1 MASLIIIDN
10 TTHSTKPY
18 PLGRRP
24 LVIGRAENLPIQV
37 LDDQVSRKHL
47 KIGYDKG
54 TKRYFVWDMHS
65 RNGVYLND
73 MKVSMETALLRV
85 IGYESDKLTCYLQSK
100 TPMMWKHLSIN
111 TRNAESVKNKPMYA
125 TDAPGYQQ
133 MDKYCAKR

>member
-10 TTHSTKPY
+10 TTRSTKPY

-73 MKVSMETALLRV
+73 MKVSMETALLEGDRLR
-85 IGYESDKLTCYLQSK
+85 IGQ
-100 TPMMWKHLSIN
+100 
-111 TRNAESVKNKPMYA
+111 
-125 TDAPGYQQ
+125 TDLLFTEQNPDDVEAPLHQY
-133 MDKYCAKR
+133 KKRGECQKQTYVCN

>member
-24 LVIGRAENLPIQV
+24 LIIGRAENLPIQV

-47 KIGYDKG
+47 KICYDKG

-73 MKVSMETALLRV
+73 MKVFMETALLEGDRLR
-85 IGYESDKLTCYLQSK
+85 IGHTDVVFTERNPDDVE
-100 TPMMWKHLSIN
+100 TPLHQ
-111 TRNAESVKNKPMYA
+111 Y
-125 TDAPGYQQ
+125 
-133 MDKYCAKR
+133 KRCGERQKQTYVYS